1 MKIRMMTMA
10 AVAATVIAAP
20 ALAQSPAG
28 SPADP
33 NSAQNRQMG
42 PNAGTPTDP
51 AAGSNPGARVPTAPN
66 ERTGASEGAASG
78 EAGAATSGGSGSAT
92 SPAGIPAD
100 PNSPQNRQMGPN
112 AGTPT
117 DPAAGSKPSARVPTA
132 P

>member
-1 MKIRMMTMA
+1 MKIRLMTMTA
-10 AVAATVIAAP
+10 IAATMIAAP
-20 ALAQSPAG
+20 AFAQSPAG

-51 AAGSNPGARVPTAPN
+51 AAGASPSARVPTAPVEPAPGAN
-66 ERTGASEGAASG
+66 EGLSAG
-78 EAGAATSGGSGSAT
+78 ESGSAT

-100 PNSPQNRQMGPN
+100 PNSTENRQPGPN
-112 AGTPT
+112 SGTPT

>member
-1 MKIRMMTMA
+1 MKIRLMTMT
-10 AVAATVIAAP
+10 AVAATMIAAP
-20 ALAQSPAG
+20 AFAQSPAG

-33 NSAQNRQMG
+33 NSTQNRQVG

-51 AAGSNPGARVPTAPN
+51 AAGASPSARVPTAPV
-66 ERTGASEGAASG
+66 EPAPGASEGMSEG
-78 EAGAATSGGSGSAT
+78 ESGSAT

-100 PNSPQNRQMGPN
+100 PNSTQNRQPGPN